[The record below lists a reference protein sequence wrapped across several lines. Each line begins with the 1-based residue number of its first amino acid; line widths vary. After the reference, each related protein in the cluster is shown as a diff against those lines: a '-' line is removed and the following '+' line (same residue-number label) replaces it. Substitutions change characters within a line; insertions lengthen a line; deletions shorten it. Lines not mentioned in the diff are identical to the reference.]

1 MPHIFIEY
9 SSNLSQRINIP
20 GLAQAVHQAAAN
32 TNVFPEGGIRTRQ
45 IPRDGYL
52 IADGHPDNAFVH
64 LLLRI
69 GAGRDLPT
77 RQRIADDLFNALCD
91 FLAQDMAQSPLAI
104 SLELEEIV
112 PETSLKKSNLHQYVK
127 QRRENTL

>member
-1 MPHIFIEY
+1 
-9 SSNLSQRINIP
+9 
-20 GLAQAVHQAAAN
+20 
-32 TNVFPEGGIRTRQ
+32 
-45 IPRDGYL
+45 
-52 IADGHPDNAFVH
+52 VH

-69 GAGRDLPT
+69 GSGRDLPT